1 MAKKTVQTK
10 WSTNKMVRPGD
21 PNTTG
26 AKTEKPPRTR
36 KQQKAA
42 DAAAKAVAAT
52 KTPTAKRN
60 DKFLGA
66 VTKELDKQ
74 KKTGVIKD
82 KNLLRNLDEARKRK
96 ILRTMT

>member
-1 MAKKTVQTK
+1 MT
-10 WSTNKMVRPGD
+10 RPGEK
-21 PNTTG
+21 NSTS
-26 AKTEKPPRTR
+26 AKFEKPPLTR
-36 KQQKAA
+36 QQQKAA

-52 KTPTAKRN
+52 KTPAAKRN

-82 KNLLRNLDEARKRK
+82 PFLLNNLDAARKKK